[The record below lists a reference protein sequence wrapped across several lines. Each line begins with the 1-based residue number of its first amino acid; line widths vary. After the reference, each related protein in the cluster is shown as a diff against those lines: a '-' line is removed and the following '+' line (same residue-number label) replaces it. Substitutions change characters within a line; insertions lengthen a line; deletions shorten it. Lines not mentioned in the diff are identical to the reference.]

1 MRGRPVCDA
10 TKNRLENLK
19 DYAAQIKYPHI
30 SVLRWLFRL
39 LALYAILHLIVASIH
54 VWHAR
59 DKATSLG
66 EIWPVQESVAT
77 LKLVDTTPQSDSTV
91 QESTDEAEADSA
103 STPLAGTSSPK
114 DSPNKI
120 VQPPTIVQQVDEVS
134 TAYSQ
139 NEIRIAERDLRYL
152 SARNMTSG
160 RVASKNAPLDIW
172 MVAEIDEI
180 HRSTFAIWSASREL
194 LDLGMRIDEVLKS
207 RKDLVYG
214 CIIIRRKTCNKI
226 NELISSAEYQKAL
239 KLYKTVNTEFSN
251 NGFEEIPRPSFTPNN
266 VD

>member
-1 MRGRPVCDA
+1 MRRRPVCDA
-10 TKNRLENLK
+10 PKNRLENLK

-59 DKATSLG
+59 DKAASLS
-66 EIWPVQESVAT
+66 EMWPVQESV
-77 LKLVDTTPQSDSTV
+77 
-91 QESTDEAEADSA
+91 ETDADSA
-103 STPLAGTSSPK
+103 CTSLADTSSPK

-160 RVASKNAPLDIW
+160 RVASKNAPLDTW

-214 CIIIRRKTCNKI
+214 CINIRRKTCNKI
-226 NELISSAEYQKAL
+226 KELISSAEYQKAL
-239 KLYKTVNTEFSN
+239 KLYKAVNTEFSC
-251 NGFEEIPRPSFTPNN
+251 NGFEEIPRPSFTPTN